1 MLHVTAYTLH
11 CVSWQL
17 ALIYR
22 NSDYKDLDYYHDKSV
37 FQWLLSLDSN
47 YDQRILSSC
56 KWTSNDVMATYRS
69 YVKE

>member
-1 MLHVTAYTLH
+1 MQELLILH
-11 CVSWQL
+11 CMSLQL
-17 ALIYR
+17 VLIHG
-22 NSDYKDLDYYHDKSV
+22 NSDYKDLDYHHDKSV
-37 FQWLLSLDSN
+37 FQWLTSLDSN

>member
-1 MLHVTAYTLH
+1 MSL
-11 CVSWQL
+11 QL
-17 ALIYR
+17 VLIHG
-22 NSDYKDLDYYHDKSV
+22 NSDYKDLDYHHDKSV

-56 KWTSNDVMATYRS
+56 KRTSNDVMATYRS